1 MRKPDCCHGKVVHAM
16 AVKKNRKEL
25 NIAKVVEN
33 INRLIKEYIA
43 NKISGKIIINFFE
56 GGITSWKT
64 ERTFKHKK

>member
-1 MRKPDCCHGKVVHAM
+1 MNKV
-16 AVKKNRKEL
+16 AVKEHRKEL
-25 NIAKVVEN
+25 KRAGVLEN
-33 INRLIKEYIA
+33 INRLIKEHIA